1 MYKSIPSC
9 IINLNVKGKIEK
21 YLEVNAENFCYLGV
35 TKDFLLDKRQ
45 ILTENTNK
53 VNHLKLRTLA
63 HKNTI

>member
-35 TKDFLLDKRQ
+35 TKDFLLDK
-45 ILTENTNK
+45 I
-53 VNHLKLRTLA
+53 
-63 HKNTI
+63 